1 MNHTQI
7 LKRAWTIL
15 WGYKTLWVFG
25 IILALTSASFNNGG
39 NQSRY
44 EFSSNDAD
52 NGGFHLTPPPEIA
65 REFEALGERLN
76 EFFSE
81 ENLSTLIG
89 IIVGLVCLGLLLFT
103 VFRIANYVSQVA
115 LIRMVDQYETSGE
128 KVTWKQGF
136 RLGWSRQAW
145 QLFLVDLVIFLPLFV
160 IVLVL
165 IGCAALP
172 LIASSVNGEQ
182 PAVFNIVTAIGISF
196 MAIFLLIVIGLVL
209 SLVMELIRRVCVL
222 EERGAIEAIRQGY
235 IQADPEKVAGSPR
248 AKLLELVTRFAMLG
262 QSLLYPE
269 VFSPSFSVGGS
280 AGLLLEGAGSGNT
293 MAQVYETHTTIQ
305 LGNPLTQ
312 TTTIEISV
320 RPIDLP
326 ADWVASVFPMQ
337 VTLLPGEQVTVTVS
351 IVPGAPA
358 PQGTT
363 PSIAVEGYVGGVLL
377 GGVTIDVVVPRYL
390 LFDGMWRVYLPI
402 IGQ

>member
-222 EERGAIEAIRQGY
+222 EERGAIEAIRQGVQTLRSHFKDVFLMWL
-235 IQADPEKVAGSPR
+235 I
-248 AKLLELVTRFAMLG
+248 LVGVNLAYFVVMI
-262 QSLLYPE
+262 P
-269 VFSPSFSVGGS
+269 V
-280 AGLLLEGAGSGNT
+280 LLL
-293 MAQVYETHTTIQ
+293 V
-305 LGNPLTQ
+305 LG
-312 TTTIEISV
+312 V
-320 RPIDLP
+320 
-326 ADWVASVFPMQ
+326 
-337 VTLLPGEQVTVTVS
+337 
-351 IVPGAPA
+351 
-358 PQGTT
+358 
-363 PSIAVEGYVGGVLL
+363 GVLL
-377 GGVTIDVVVPRYL
+377 GGGLGFLTYSLAAISGSQLAAILWAVGL
-390 LFDGMWRVYLPI
+390 GLMLFIIVISIPLGFLGGLRETFFSTTWTLTYREIKLVKAEAPEVLPPAEPAPA
-402 IGQ
+402 G